1 MFRDIIFVVVYQGNV
16 KDWQYWIMWLHF
28 LSSWTSHQKRVFNNR
43 WDVRWITM
51 RRNKSLSF
59 ISSLLCSWC
68 KCNVEVLNHLLE
80 SGRLGLVALLSNR
93 GWNLIIRYP
102 RLTLVCLTIENYFS
116 SRTKIRHLVSSLL
129 WYEDYHWLSLII
141 NLWVVPTLLSSS
153 ETWHVIRPGL
163 FIVKI
168 LSQSKSKSKV
178 QVQV

>member
-1 MFRDIIFVVVYQGNV
+1 MNITGVRKKRLVWLIFQKKYMFRDIIFVVVYQGNV

-116 SRTKIRHLVSSLL
+116 SLTKIRHLVSSLL
-129 WYEDYHWLSLII
+129 WYEDYHWLSICELCQHYYPP
-141 NLWVVPTLLSSS
+141 L
-153 ETWHVIRPGL
+153 RPGMSL
-163 FIVKI
+163 DQDY
-168 LSQSKSKSKV
+168 S
-178 QVQV
+178 